1 MNADTLISYTH
12 SSHNYHQ
19 HMAVNADKKNKQKFT
34 QKTKKITALDR

>member
-19 HMAVNADKKNKQKFT
+19 HMAVNADKKQA
-34 QKTKKITALDR
+34 KIHTEN

>member
-19 HMAVNADKKNKQKFT
+19 HMAVNADKNKQKFT